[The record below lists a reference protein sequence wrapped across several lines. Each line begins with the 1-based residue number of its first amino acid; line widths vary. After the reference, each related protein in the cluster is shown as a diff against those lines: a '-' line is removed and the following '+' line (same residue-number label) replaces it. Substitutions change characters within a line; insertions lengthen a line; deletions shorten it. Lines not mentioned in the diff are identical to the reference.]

1 MPWQIVPAG
10 EGVSSFD
17 ATVLPRP
24 LQTGDNMVE
33 ILKFSRETAFTPET
47 IQILAAALDEA
58 WERLKKSGSRLAR
71 PAYSRVMREVVAKR
85 IMEMAQRGVQ
95 DHKTLVEDALR
106 FVTANYEEPS
116 KLTKLTRLLSRRG
129 HRGTFICCPLRGPPS
144 HICLCDGK
152 ETGTKRAGSF
162 HKASVAPRNRGVD
175 NVDPWSSTKSTF
187 SE

>member
-1 MPWQIVPAG
+1 MEVVPAG
-10 EGVSSFD
+10 EGVLSFD

-24 LQTGDNMVE
+24 LQTGDNVVE

-58 WERLKKSGSRLAR
+58 WERIRQSGSRLAR

-95 DHKTLVEDALR
+95 DHKTLVEDAVR

-116 KLTKLTRLLSRRG
+116 KLT
-129 HRGTFICCPLRGPPS
+129 
-144 HICLCDGK
+144 
-152 ETGTKRAGSF
+152 
-162 HKASVAPRNRGVD
+162 N
-175 NVDPWSSTKSTF
+175 
-187 SE
+187 